1 MKAYRL
7 FALLLMAVLI
17 VSSCSSTYKA
27 RPRERDTLRLL
38 NMNHEELI
46 NEFGAPIRE
55 MSNGDNGYI
64 LVFSGQNVFKYEA
77 NKFGGSL
84 PELQCY
90 MNNDGYC
97 YDVVTKNTQTRATS
111 AGKTIILVFLLV
123 GLLGMA
129 A

>member
-1 MKAYRL
+1 MKAIRL
-7 FALLLMAVLI
+7 FALLFVAVLF
-17 VSSCSSTYKA
+17 VSSCSATYKA
-27 RPRERDTLRLL
+27 KPRERDTMRLL

-64 LVFSGQNVFKYEA
+64 LVFSGQNVFDYQA

-90 MNNDGYC
+90 MDNNGYC
-97 YDVVTKNTQTRATS
+97 YDVVTTNTQTRATS
-111 AGKTIILVFLLV
+111 VGATIAFVLLLVFLL
-123 GLLGMA
+123 
-129 A
+129 

>member
-55 MSNGDNGYI
+55 MSNGNEGYI
-64 LVFSGQNVFKYEA
+64 LVFSGQNVFNYQT

-90 MNNDGYC
+90 MDNNGYC
-97 YDVVTKNTQTRATS
+97 YDVVTTNTQARATS
-111 AGKTIILVFLLV
+111 AGKTILLVVLIGCLV
-123 GLLGMA
+123 GLL
-129 A
+129 